1 MDIFGVLKGVVVMT
15 REQAVK
21 FLIEKPYK
29 LGHLIGFK
37 DLTKLHNG
45 WIIRM
50 IKSKRDETLQAH
62 RG

>member
-1 MDIFGVLKGVVVMT
+1 MT

-21 FLIEKPYK
+21 FLIENPYK
-29 LGHLIGFK
+29 FGHLIGFK
-37 DLTKLHNG
+37 DLTKLHNC